1 MICSPLLAKQYFP
14 RQRPLAFTDWF
25 SAGHK
30 KAKQSFLYQNLDL
43 PLLPPPPPPPQQ
55 KIPESTPDSTAG
67 TVWKFLS
74 ELRHFIIR
82 D

>member
-30 KAKQSFLYQNLDL
+30 KAKQSFLYHNLDL
-43 PLLPPPPPPPQQ
+43 PPHPPPPPQQ
-55 KIPESTPDSTAG
+55 KIPESTRDSTAG